1 MSERD
6 GGITVLY
13 KGGRLASWH
22 RLSAAEKEQRLKDA
36 RRGRPSRR
44 NRRNRGGAPRAVPK
58 PKHDPKDLPG
68 EVKGG
73 GWFTGEEES
82 REEL

>member
-1 MSERD
+1 MV
-6 GGITVLY
+6 T
-13 KGGRLASWH
+13 
-22 RLSAAEKEQRLKDA
+22 
-36 RRGRPSRR
+36 RPKW
-44 NRRNRGGAPRAVPK
+44 ARAVPK